1 MDLYKYREE
10 YLQQT
15 KITKW
20 IAFRKYSETSHC
32 SQDIFS
38 VCVVRTILSFKDG
51 ILRSKVYVSSS
62 QTQELLT
69 LNGIHRS

>member
-1 MDLYKYREE
+1 
-10 YLQQT
+10 
-15 KITKW
+15 
-20 IAFRKYSETSHC
+20 
-32 SQDIFS
+32 
-38 VCVVRTILSFKDG
+38 VRTILSFKDG